1 MSQRIID
8 EHIYTIAPHASFL
21 DCLVENIL
29 NGPLLSDWPRSN
41 PFWLADV
48 TIILPTQRARLAL
61 SSAFASALGG
71 GATLPD
77 IRTLDG
83 DEGDAK
89 YFDVSD
95 NPPFPKAI
103 GTIERQ
109 FHLGNLIEAWI
120 DTQIKNGDLA
130 AANLRANPA
139 RVLSLAASLG
149 DLIDE
154 IEIEGID
161 PNALRTPPATGLN
174 PTLKSDLPE
183 NFQNN
188 LNFLEIALSY
198 WPQRL
203 AELNLVDASRL
214 RNMRIDR
221 HIGQLGERYGDA
233 PVIAAGST
241 GSVPSTARL
250 LKAIAA
256 LPRGSVVL
264 PGFDLSLSAQN
275 HQDLADISNAPHG
288 HPQYGLSQLL
298 SVLGG
303 SPAHVKELAPTPAH
317 QRSQIIH
324 RALALAKDTA
334 NWQKQRAIFSADD
347 IGKSIKDIG
356 ILIGKNEREQALAVA
371 MAARDALA
379 NGKSVGIISP
389 DRNFGRRVSVDL
401 KRFGIVV
408 DDSAGT
414 PLYHSPTGRIV
425 RQILTTALS
434 QFSAVD
440 LMSLLRDRHIDFGQ
454 GELEVSKTADLLE
467 FALLRGQRLGPGLAA
482 LTRALDDNLAKKLDH
497 PVVSLSQDEGKK
509 IALLIKNLDLAFAP
523 LLTLLQNNS
532 FSARQLAQSLE
543 VVLCALIP
551 SIKLKQ
557 DILPGAIQLGEWAD
571 ELMRAKQTG
580 PTLRSSDAQA
590 VLQGLMEGY
599 AVRAQV
605 QAQDNIA
612 IWGRL
617 EARMQRADL
626 IILCSLN
633 EGTWPEVA
641 DPGPWLSRGMRLTAG
656 LQPPE
661 RQQGLAVHDFEMALG
676 HPHVLLSYSERV
688 GTSPALPSRLVERL
702 VGFIGK
708 QNCAPMLAR
717 GEYWVD
723 LARHMDRTG
732 APKLALRPAP
742 NPAAELRPRSLS
754 ITEVETLIR
763 SPFDLYA
770 KYVLNLKPIS
780 PLGED
785 LSARERGTLIHEV
798 FAQFVQRNL
807 DPMAPDAHDAMMD
820 IAQEVFAQLE
830 TMPERRDI
838 WLRRFSKSANGFLD
852 FERARQGDVSQ
863 RFAEQKLLWEFPLA
877 STSFTLRGTADRI
890 DLHHDGKVEIL
901 DFKTGGIPDPKQ
913 MRNFVAPQLLV
924 EAAMVKASGFE
935 NQPSAST
942 QAVSYIKIG
951 ADPAAFT
958 ISDFALPTGL
968 DIEQATDQM
977 MRNLYGRIEAFLLT
991 DRLAM
996 TARIMPNA
1004 KQSYAG
1010 PYDHLARTSEW
1021 SDIDGGEE
1029 D

>member
-1 MSQRIID
+1 MSQRIIR
-8 EHIYTIAPHASFL
+8 ENIYTIAPHAPFL

-29 NGPLLSDWPRSN
+29 NGPLLADWPRSN

-48 TIILPTQRARLAL
+48 TIILPTQRSRLAL
-61 SSAFASALGG
+61 SSAFAKALGG

-95 NPPFPKAI
+95 SPNLPKAI
-103 GTIERQ
+103 GVIERQ

-120 DTQIKNGDLA
+120 EKQIKNGDLA

-154 IEIEGID
+154 IEIEGIA
-161 PNALRTPPATGLN
+161 PNSLRAAPPTGLN
-174 PTLKSDLPE
+174 PSLKSDLSE

-188 LNFLEIALSY
+188 LHFLEIALSY

-214 RNMRIDR
+214 RNMRIVR
-221 HIGQLGERYGDA
+221 HINQLSEQYGDR
-233 PVIAAGST
+233 PVIVAGST

-250 LKAIAA
+250 LKAIAG
-256 LPRGSVVL
+256 LPKGAIVL
-264 PGFDLSLSAQN
+264 PGFNKNLSGQN
-275 HQDLADISNAPHG
+275 HLDLAEISNAPHG
-288 HPQYGLSQLL
+288 HPQYGLSHLL
-298 SVLGG
+298 PVLGVL
-303 SPAHVKELAPTPAH
+303 PTQVTELAPKPTH
-317 QRSQIIH
+317 QRGQILH
-324 RALALAKDTA
+324 HALALAKDTA
-334 NWQKQRAIFSADD
+334 NWQRQRAHYST
-347 IGKSIKDIG
+347 KDILAG
-356 ILIGKNEREQALAVA
+356 TKNVGVIVGKNEREQALAIA
-371 MAARDALA
+371 LAARDALA

-414 PLYHSPTGRIV
+414 PLYHSPTGRLI

-440 LMSLLRDRHIDFGQ
+440 LMSLLRDQYISFGQ
-454 GELEVSKTADLLE
+454 EQIQFAKTADLLE
-467 FALLRGQRLGPGLAA
+467 FALLRGQRVSPGLDA
-482 LTRALDDNLAKKLDH
+482 LKRVLDDNLAKKLDH
-497 PVVSLSQDEGKK
+497 PIVSLSPDEGQE
-509 IALLIKNLDLAFAP
+509 IALLIKNLNSAFAP
-523 LLTLLQNNS
+523 LFTLLESNN
-532 FSARQLAQSLE
+532 FSARDLAQSLGT
-543 VVLCALIP
+543 VLHALVP
-551 SIKLKQ
+551 SIKSND
-557 DILPGAIQLGEWAD
+557 DILPGATPLREWID
-571 ELMRAKQTG
+571 ELLRTKQRG
-580 PTLRSSDAQA
+580 PTLKASDAQA
-590 VLQGLMEGY
+590 VLPGLMDGY
-599 AVRAQV
+599 SVRAQV
-605 QAQDNIA
+605 QAQDNIS

-617 EARMQRADL
+617 EARMQKADL

-633 EGTWPEVA
+633 EGIWPEVA
-641 DPGPWLSRGMRLTAG
+641 DPGPWLSRGMRLNAG

-661 RQQGLAVHDFEMALG
+661 RQQGLAAHDFEMAMG
-676 HPHVLLSYSERV
+676 HPNVLLSYSERV

-702 VGFIGK
+702 FGFIGR
-708 QNCAPMLAR
+708 QNCPPMRTRGDHWVNLAR
-717 GEYWVD
+717 RMDKTKEQIPA
-723 LARHMDRTG
+723 AR
-732 APKLALRPAP
+732 PVP
-742 NPAAELRPRSLS
+742 NPVAGLRPRSLS
-754 ITEVETLIR
+754 VTEVETLIR

-770 KYVLNLKPIS
+770 KYVLNLKPIN

-798 FAQFVQRNL
+798 FARFVQRDL
-807 DPMAPDAHDAMMD
+807 DPTAADAHNTMMD

-838 WLRRFSKSANGFLD
+838 WLRRFAKSAHGFLE
-852 FERARQGDVSQ
+852 FERTRQDTITK
-863 RFAEQKLLWEFPLA
+863 RYAEQKLLWAFPIDG
-877 STSFTLRGTADRI
+877 TKFTLRGAADRI
-890 DLHHDGKVEIL
+890 DLRHDGKVEIL

-913 MRNFVAPQLLV
+913 MRNFMAPQLLV
-924 EAAMVKASGFE
+924 EAAMVKASGYE
-935 NQPSAST
+935 NQKSAST
-942 QAVSYIKIG
+942 HTVSYIKIG
-951 ADPAAFT
+951 ADPVAFT
-958 ISDFALPTGL
+958 PTDFSLPTGS
-968 DIEQATDQM
+968 DIDESIDQM
-977 MRNLYGRIEAFLLT
+977 MRNLYGRIDAFLLS

-996 TARIMPNA
+996 AARIMPNTN
-1004 KQSYAG
+1004 QSYAG

-1021 SDIDGGEE
+1021 SELDMGDE